1 MELPVSR
8 SALGAGFLIATNFLG
23 APSVDEPS
31 SGFNLCV
38 APRPPDC
45 VDASQ
50 APGPVED
57 CERRV
62 QAYVARVF
70 RYRECLE
77 AETERQVRRANE
89 TLDKWKCKQSKKC
102 R

>member
-1 MELPVSR
+1 M
-8 SALGAGFLIATNFLG
+8 SARG
-23 APSVDEPS
+23 VDEPS
-31 SGFNLCV
+31 SGFTLCV

-45 VDASQ
+45 VDA
-50 APGPVED
+50 PGKSDSIED

-62 QAYVARVF
+62 VAYISNVF

-77 AETERQVRRANE
+77 AETERQVRPDNE
-89 TLDKWKCKQSKKC
+89 ILDKLKCKQSKGY

>member
-1 MELPVSR
+1 MTR
-8 SALGAGFLIATNFLG
+8 GALGAGLLIAANFLG
-23 APSVDEPS
+23 SSGADEPS
-31 SGFNLCV
+31 SGFTLCV

-45 VDASQ
+45 VDA
-50 APGPVED
+50 PGKSDSIED

-62 QAYVARVF
+62 AAYIATVF

-89 TLDKWKCKQSKKC
+89 TLDKLKCKQSKGC